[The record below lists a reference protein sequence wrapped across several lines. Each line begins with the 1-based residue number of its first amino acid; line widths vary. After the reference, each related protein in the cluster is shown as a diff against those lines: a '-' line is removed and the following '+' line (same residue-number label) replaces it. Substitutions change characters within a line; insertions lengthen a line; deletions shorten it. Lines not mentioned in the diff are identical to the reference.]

1 MWNYHQAVGTEIS
14 KAQARV
20 CNNAPR
26 GWKRGEHTWEVTVQ
40 DIQSVSGRS
49 LKKLGRVCLLGGE
62 PETGVGR
69 KLASCRLLRLLNFET

>member
-1 MWNYHQAVGTEIS
+1 M
-14 KAQARV
+14 
-20 CNNAPR
+20 
-26 GWKRGEHTWEVTVQ
+26 VTVQ

-62 PETGVGR
+62 PGTGVGR